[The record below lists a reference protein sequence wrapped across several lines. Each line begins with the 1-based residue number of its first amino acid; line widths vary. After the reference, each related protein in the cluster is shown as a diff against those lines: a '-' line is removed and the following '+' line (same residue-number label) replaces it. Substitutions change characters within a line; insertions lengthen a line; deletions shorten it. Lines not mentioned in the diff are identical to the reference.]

1 MAPVK
6 FVVTE
11 ASTNWGENIYIA
23 GNVAE
28 LGSWDA
34 DMAAGPALC
43 PAYPTWEVYIDVP
56 VGKKIEWKALKKGTD
71 STITWQSGSNN
82 LYTVPDDGGCG
93 ETASSWR

>member
-1 MAPVK
+1 MPFGYRFSHK
-6 FVVTE
+6 SRIFKT
-11 ASTNWGENIYIA
+11 
-23 GNVAE
+23 
-28 LGSWDA
+28 
-34 DMAAGPALC
+34 PRALC
-43 PAYPTWEVYIDVP
+43 PDYPTWEVYIDVP